1 MYLKAMSYNFLDG
14 DDDDDGVLRQS
25 SRAINGPIGSPQS
38 DPAQPVEQELCGGP
52 QVTKVLKATRL
63 SIQDFKANDPIK
75 PNFLH

>member
-52 QVTKVLKATRL
+52 QVTKVLKAT
-63 SIQDFKANDPIK
+63 SIQDFKAKDPIK

>member
-14 DDDDDGVLRQS
+14 DDDDDDDEVLRQS

-52 QVTKVLKATRL
+52 QVTKVLKAT
-63 SIQDFKANDPIK
+63 SIQDFKAKDPIK